1 MSVQALRPSRLST
14 RQAGLAALW
23 STTHRTTPHTIP
35 HTTQP
40 ATLHTA
46 MRSTTNDDLLTLHGP
61 AMPLHPIVLDS
72 PHSGRRFP
80 ADFGSVLDE
89 AALRDGED
97 CFIDTLWR
105 PAAERGIPLL
115 AAEFPRT
122 YIDPNRHPGDIDLDL
137 LDGGH
142 WPDVYLP
149 SGKAAL
155 GKALVWRLLDDGRA
169 IYNRRL
175 GVAELQQRIAQY
187 HQPYHRALRELLDTT
202 HRRFGVVYHL
212 NCHSMN
218 ATGGAMGEGGAG
230 QARADMV
237 LGDRD
242 GSTCAPAF
250 TNFVRDT
257 LAGMGFEVAVND
269 PFKGVELVRAY
280 ADPAAGR
287 HSLQLEINKRLYM
300 DEAALA
306 PHAGFAPLQARM
318 MALLDA
324 ICQRFAAA

>member
-1 MSVQALRPSRLST
+1 MNDALLT
-14 RQAGLAALW
+14 RYGP
-23 STTHRTTPHTIP
+23 TTP
-35 HTTQP
+35 
-40 ATLHTA
+40 
-46 MRSTTNDDLLTLHGP
+46 MR
-61 AMPLHPIVLDS
+61 PIVLDS

-89 AALRDGED
+89 DTLRDGED
-97 CFIDTLWR
+97 CFIDALWR

-142 WPDVYLP
+142 WPGVYQP

-155 GKALVWRLLDDGRA
+155 GKALVWRLLDDGRP
-169 IYNRRL
+169 IYDRRL
-175 GVAELQQRIAQY
+175 GVAELQQRIAHY
-187 HQPYHRALRELLDTT
+187 HQPYHQALRELLDTA

-230 QARADMV
+230 QARADIV

-242 GSTCAPAF
+242 GSTCAPEF
-250 TNFVRDT
+250 TDFVRDT
-257 LAGMGFEVAVND
+257 LAGMGFDVAVNH

-300 DEAALA
+300 DEGALA
-306 PHAGFAPLQARM
+306 PHAGFAPLQGRL

-324 ICQRFAAA
+324 ICRRFGTA

>member
-1 MSVQALRPSRLST
+1 MP
-14 RQAGLAALW
+14 
-23 STTHRTTPHTIP
+23 TT
-35 HTTQP
+35 
-40 ATLHTA
+40 L
-46 MRSTTNDDLLTLHGP
+46 NDALLTLYGP
-61 AMPLHPIVLDS
+61 ATPLHPIVLDS

-97 CFIDTLWR
+97 SFIDTLWQ

-122 YIDPNRHPGDIDLDL
+122 YIDPNRHLGDIDLDL

-142 WPDVYLP
+142 WPGVYQP

-155 GKALVWRLLDDGRA
+155 GKALVWRLLDDGRP
-169 IYNRRL
+169 IYDRRL
-175 GVAELQQRIAQY
+175 SVAELQQRIAVY
-187 HQPYHRALRELLDTT
+187 HQPYHRALRELLDAA
-202 HRRFGVVYHL
+202 HRQHGVVYHL

-218 ATGGAMGEGGAG
+218 PTGGAMGEGGVG

-250 TNFVRDT
+250 THFVRDT
-257 LAGMGFEVAVND
+257 LTGMGFDVAVNH

-280 ADPAAGR
+280 ANPATGR

-300 DEAALA
+300 DDSTLA

-324 ICQRFAAA
+324 ICQRFGAA